1 MVFAPSLF
9 HGFLR
14 FKAPKV
20 NGPKNVRVFM
30 NQPTTI
36 DFDKAVGMTSTQVK
50 QIKSEKIHLPH
61 LKFQDITLTPTQLE
75 SGELIPLKFVKFQ
88 NVQNLQLFIR
98 YGT

>member
-1 MVFAPSLF
+1 MVLAPSLF

-14 FKAPKV
+14 FKAPKDK
-20 NGPKNVRVFM
+20 GPKNVRVFM

-50 QIKSEKIHLPH
+50 QIKSGENSFIS
-61 LKFQDITLTPTQLE
+61 FQDITLTPTQLE

>member
-1 MVFAPSLF
+1 MVLAPSLF

-50 QIKSEKIHLPH
+50 QMKSENIHLSH
-61 LKFQDITLTPTQLE
+61 FRILL
-75 SGELIPLKFVKFQ
+75 
-88 NVQNLQLFIR
+88 
-98 YGT
+98 